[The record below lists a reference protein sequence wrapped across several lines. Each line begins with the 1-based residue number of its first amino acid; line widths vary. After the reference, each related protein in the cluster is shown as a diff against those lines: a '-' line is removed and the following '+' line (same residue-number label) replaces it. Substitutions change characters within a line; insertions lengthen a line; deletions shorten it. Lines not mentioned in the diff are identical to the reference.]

1 MHCSQL
7 HTPDP
12 SADLS
17 PSHLLLYDGVC
28 GLCDR
33 LVQAVLAR
41 DRRGVFHFSSLQ
53 SPAAKAV
60 LERFGRTP
68 DELNTIYVI
77 VNYQAA
83 APTLLS
89 RGSAALFVAEALE
102 WPLARRLGVLPQRLV
117 NWGYDLVARY
127 RYRVFG
133 RYDQCVI
140 PRPEHRSRFLETAE
154 DLGRGTP

>member
-1 MHCSQL
+1 VHCSQL
-7 HTPDP
+7 HTPAP

-41 DRRGVFHFSSLQ
+41 DRRGVFHFASLQ

-77 VNYQAA
+77 VNYRAA

-102 WPLARRLGVLPQRLV
+102 WPLARLLGVLPQRLV

-140 PRPEHRSRFLETAE
+140 PCPEHRSRFVETVE
-154 DLGRGTP
+154 DLGRGPT